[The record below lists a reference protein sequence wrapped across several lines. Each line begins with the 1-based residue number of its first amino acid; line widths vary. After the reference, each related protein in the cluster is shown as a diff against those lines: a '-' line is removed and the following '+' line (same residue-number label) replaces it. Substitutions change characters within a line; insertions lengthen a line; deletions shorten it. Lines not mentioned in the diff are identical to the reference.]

1 MLMPD
6 RGRALVI
13 GGGIAG
19 MSVAI
24 ALRRIGW
31 AVDLCERDPGWRVYG
46 AGITITGPT
55 LRAMRA
61 LGILDEVLREGY
73 AADGIDVRAAD
84 GSRLMAIETRDD
96 ALDGV
101 PSAGGILR
109 PALHGILSRRLLG
122 LSPQIMLGRTAAVV
136 AQDDHGAAVRFDD
149 GATCRYELVVGADG
163 IYSATRQAL
172 FPGAPAPRYAGQLC
186 WRLMLARHPGV
197 DRRTYFLGGPVKV
210 GLNPVAPDRMY
221 MFLLEPHPAPLWR
234 PEAGQH
240 AVLRDLLN
248 GYGGVLAEI
257 REGLDADAD
266 IICRP
271 LETVFLGRDWTRGR
285 VVLVGDAAHATTPQ
299 LASGAG
305 MGIED
310 GLVLAEELAA
320 AGHDVP
326 AALLG
331 FVERRHAR
339 CRLVVDSSLEISRL
353 EREGAPP
360 AAQTAIVQETLRRLN
375 QAY

>member
-1 MLMPD
+1 MAD

-19 MSVAI
+19 MSAAI
-24 ALRRIGW
+24 ALRGIGW

-61 LGILDEVLREGY
+61 LGILGEVLREGH
-73 AADGIDVRAAD
+73 AADGIDVRRAD
-84 GSRLMAIETRDD
+84 GSALMAIETRDD
-96 ALDGV
+96 ALDGM

-109 PALHGILSRRLLG
+109 PVLHGILSRRLLA
-122 LSPQIMLGRTAAVV
+122 LSPRVMLGRTAAIA
-136 AQDDHGAAVRFDD
+136 AQDAEGATVRFDD
-149 GATCRYELVVGADG
+149 ATTGRYGLVVAADG

-172 FPGAPAPRYAGQLC
+172 FPDAPAPRYAGQLC
-186 WRLMLARHPGV
+186 WRLMLPRHPTV

-221 MFLLEPHPAPLWR
+221 MFLLEPQPTPLWR
-234 PEAGQH
+234 PEEAQH
-240 AVLRDLLN
+240 AVLRDLLR
-248 GYGGVLAEI
+248 GYGGVLGEI
-257 REGLDADAD
+257 REGLGAGAD

-271 LETVFLGRDWTRGR
+271 LETVFLGRDWMRGR
-285 VVLVGDAAHATTPQ
+285 VVLIGDAAHATTPQ

-326 AALLG
+326 AALPR
-331 FVERRHAR
+331 FVERRHPR
-339 CRLVVDSSLEISRL
+339 CRLVVDGSLEISRL

-360 AAQTAIVQETLRRLN
+360 AAQTAVVQETLRQLN